1 MARLL
6 GNVQA
11 TRHVGHHGLDL
22 WSQGHYRIAHLGGTD
37 RLGVEIPGQEE
48 IVVVERF
55 GQFFVENGWILHLL
69 QAQGVA
75 RDLEIGRAAWREG
88 VWTAVV
94 ISVVAVSKKK
104 KKDNRCK

>member
-22 WSQGHYRIAHLGGTD
+22 WSQGHYRIAHLGGID

-55 GQFFVENGWILHLL
+55 GQFFVENGWIIHIL
-69 QAQGVA
+69 QAQGAA
-75 RDLEIGRAAWREG
+75 RDLVRSEERRVGKEC
-88 VWTAVV
+88 
-94 ISVVAVSKKK
+94 VSTC
-104 KKDNRCK
+104 RSWWSLFC